1 MLIEFKFS
9 RYKRPFISHHVQLQA
24 EGYLLKKLGF
34 DVSSLYYLIVIAP
47 INADRD
53 SKYLSDIPKK
63 ILEKIRPH
71 LNEEHYM
78 FRDINAYL
86 YKFDKITAKKNFRW
100 ALEYWRKERE
110 AQLTDNKNKCRSCEY
125 NKSCMKK

>member
-1 MLIEFKFS
+1 MDDIEEKFDSFFKYLNRESVYEGGLSTLFSDVTQELIF
-9 RYKRPFISHHVQLQA
+9 KRPLERKHN
-24 EGYLLKKLGF
+24 K
-34 DVSSLYYLIVIAP
+34 DAP
-47 INADRD
+47 IPRN
-53 SKYLSDIPKK
+53 YLSQYITPFID
-63 ILEKIRPH
+63 
-71 LNEEHYM
+71 YM

-125 NKSCMKK
+125 NKSCTKK